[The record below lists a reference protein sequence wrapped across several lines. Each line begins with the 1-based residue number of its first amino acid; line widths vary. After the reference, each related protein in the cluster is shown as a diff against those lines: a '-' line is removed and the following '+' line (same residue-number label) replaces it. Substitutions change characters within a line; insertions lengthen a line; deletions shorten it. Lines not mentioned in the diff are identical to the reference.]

1 MTIKKDGIKWPTP
14 SNIIGDVNDKSHAL
28 IPWATG
34 AYSTYI
40 DENCEYDPVLNGYFV
55 SNDDMNKARWYYKEI
70 SNRALDVGSAVHDAI
85 RVWII
90 SGTEPSNPDDQVVN
104 AFLAFLEFW
113 DANEMET
120 IVAEQRFY
128 MDDWSGMFDW
138 YGLFNGKKY
147 ILDWKSSKDFYR
159 EMRIQTAAY
168 RGGWSESGNEVE
180 GHGVVRLDKED
191 GMCHFKDYS
200 KFFDDDWREF
210 LLSKELYFARH
221 PRIRKQFNKPL

>member
-1 MTIKKDGIKWPTP
+1 VTIKKDGIKWPTP
-14 SNIIGDVNDKSHAL
+14 SNIIGNVTDKSNAL

-34 AYSTYI
+34 ASSIYI
-40 DENCEYDPVLNGYFV
+40 QENCEFDPVLDLYSV
-55 SNDDMNKARWYYKEI
+55 STGDLIKARWYYKEI

-85 RVWII
+85 RMWIA
-90 SGTEPSNPDDQVVN
+90 SGKEPSDPDDQVLS

-113 DANEMET
+113 DKNEMKT

-168 RGGWSESGNEVE
+168 RGAWSDAIGHKLD
-180 GHGVVRLDKED
+180 GHGVVRLDKET
-191 GMCHFKDYS
+191 GLPFFKDYS
-200 KFFDDDWREF
+200 KYFDDDWREF

-221 PRIRKQFNKPL
+221 PRIAKQFKPF

>member
-14 SNIIGDVNDKSHAL
+14 SNIIGDVNDKSHNL

-34 AYSTYI
+34 ATTTYI
-40 DENCEYDPVLNGYFV
+40 EENCPINNYRKYIV
-55 SNDDMNKARWYYKEI
+55 SKDELIKARWHYKEI

-85 RVWII
+85 RIWIA
-90 SGTEPSNPDDQVVN
+90 SGREPSNPDEQVEN

-113 DANEMET
+113 DANEMKT
-120 IVAEQRFY
+120 IKSEERMY
-128 MDDWSGMFDW
+128 LINWSGMFDW
-138 YGLFNGKKY
+138 YGWFNSRLY

-168 RGGWSESGNEVE
+168 RGGWSELGNKVE
-180 GHGVVRLDKED
+180 GHGCVRLDKED
-191 GMCHFKDYS
+191 GLCHFKDYS
-200 KFFDDDWREF
+200 KFYDQDWKEF

-221 PRIRKQFNKPL
+221 PRIRKQFDQPF